1 MDERNPCKNGLV
13 VSGGFPCTRVF
24 TGILGMEKRVRI
36 RRNSPQRGGLFL
48 MVRKCE
54 ARESCVLERY
64 RGFLILNVILDKIL
78 C

>member
-1 MDERNPCKNGLV
+1 MVPA
-13 VSGGFPCTRVF
+13 GGVGRFSAYTSLHWDSWD
-24 TGILGMEKRVRI
+24 GEEGEDKAEL
-36 RRNSPQRGGLFL
+36 PQRGGLFL

>member
-1 MDERNPCKNGLV
+1 MDERKRGWFLLV

-24 TGILGMEKRVRI
+24 TGILEMEKRVRI
-36 RRNSPQRGGLFL
+36 RQNSLQRDGLFL
-48 MVRKCE
+48 IVRKCE